1 MGVGVGKHGEGAARG
16 TSDSDSPGR
25 KGGAPTR
32 GSAIKK
38 QVTSAERLIALSTRR
53 LVSEVCCLPPHAD
66 ITTRPPAPETTTAGR
81 CPVILRT
88 VRKEREMLPMKLYR
102 ATMARH
108 GLTAGTFQRD
118 RATALARGLE
128 STTLFPWS
136 TVTGKGDVGR
146 GQGGQVTRPRAQHLQ
161 PPPHTHTGEGT
172 DGLRGQAKS
181 GPRGPSRI
189 PFNRVA
195 TPAWRRR

>member
-102 ATMARH
+102 AIMARH

-146 GQGGQVTRPRAQHLQ
+146 GQGGQVTRPRAQHLH
-161 PPPHTHTGEGT
+161 PPTHTHTQVRAQT
-172 DGLRGQAKS
+172 AFAAR
-181 GPRGPSRI
+181 PRAGPSRI

-195 TPAWRRR
+195 TPAWRRC

>member
-25 KGGAPTR
+25 KGRAPTR

-88 VRKEREMLPMKLYR
+88 VRKEKCCR
-102 ATMARH
+102 
-108 GLTAGTFQRD
+108 
-118 RATALARGLE
+118 
-128 STTLFPWS
+128 
-136 TVTGKGDVGR
+136 
-146 GQGGQVTRPRAQHLQ
+146 
-161 PPPHTHTGEGT
+161 
-172 DGLRGQAKS
+172 
-181 GPRGPSRI
+181 
-189 PFNRVA
+189 
-195 TPAWRRR
+195 